1 MLRPA
6 TRPAV
11 TPMQRRRIEPARGTW
26 VLRYPECRGRL
37 DTPAASLVKQP
48 MMSRRLS
55 GAR

>member
-1 MLRPA
+1 MLHSA

-11 TPMQRRRIEPARGTW
+11 TPMQRPRIEPARGTW